1 MIKKIFCLTILI
13 FTFSFNS
20 WCQIDSSGK
29 TFYKYCDTVSFKK
42 FDKLVKYYLK
52 KMEISASVSVPEI
65 IEMIKIYNSD
75 PKNRNLRYKKFLALY
90 QKTYMGRACD
100 MLNCISLKG
109 LVLYS
114 KEYNLYLS
122 STKDVMPC
130 YNYFF
135 IK

>member
-1 MIKKIFCLTILI
+1 MVKVIFCLAILI
-13 FTFSFNS
+13 LAFSFTS
-20 WCQIDSSGK
+20 RCQVDSSGK
-29 TFYKYCDTVSFKK
+29 AFYKYCDTISFKN
-42 FDKLVKYYLK
+42 FDKLVRYYLK
-52 KMEISASVSVPEI
+52 KMEISVSVSVPEI
-65 IEMIKIYNSD
+65 IEMVKIYNSD
-75 PKNRNLRYKKFLALY
+75 PKNRNSRYKRFLVLY
-90 QKTYMGRACD
+90 QQTYMGRACD